1 MRGREKLFDARL
13 VFSRRH
19 AHVFFKDVIEMG
31 EGIETQFSRDL
42 RKRIFLSDEFF
53 RFVDFEFQIGLI
65 DAHARLFPKECAKV
79 GLSVMEG
86 GAKIVQLETVVEF

>member
-1 MRGREKLFDARL
+1 MSRLRLFDAR
-13 VFSRRH
+13 FIFPGRH
-19 AHVFFKDVIEMG
+19 ARILFEYVVEMG